1 MKKTI
6 LSSLIFIIL
15 VASLVGTVLAVNL
28 GMIQFVAIDNTDSK
42 TIENLEVSVYQV
54 STQDEQG
61 NFKFAAGFE
70 NCTLNIEDL
79 SERNLQNLKEY
90 AKANANPVS
99 IKTTD
104 SNGKFS
110 LNNLDLG
117 VYLFVQENK
126 ENEITMQTMLI
137 SIPELNKENGLKY
150 NVTVKPKILNKE
162 IVEKNENQK
171 NSTLVQDDKLP
182 YTGVLNWPIPVLVV
196 VGIVIFCIAW
206 LKVYGTS
213 KKKVK

>member
-1 MKKTI
+1 MKKII
-6 LSSLIFIIL
+6 LSSSIFIMLI
-15 VASLVGTVLAVNL
+15 VSLVGTVLAANL
-28 GMIQFVAIDNTDSK
+28 GTIQFIAINNTDSK
-42 TIENLEVSVYQV
+42 AIENLEVSVYQV

-61 NFKFAAGFE
+61 NFKFAVGFE
-70 NCTLNIEDL
+70 NCTLNIDDL
-79 SERNLQNLKEY
+79 SESNLQNLKEY
-90 AKANANPVS
+90 AKTNANPVS

-117 VYLFVQENK
+117 TYLFVQENK

-150 NVTVKPKILNKE
+150 DVTAKPKILNKE
-162 IVEKNENQK
+162 IVDRNEGQK
-171 NSTLVQDDKLP
+171 TRAIVQDDQLP
-182 YTGVLNWPIPVLVV
+182 YTGVLNWPIPVLVIA
-196 VGIVIFCIAW
+196 GIIIFCIAW

>member
-1 MKKTI
+1 MEFE
-6 LSSLIFIIL
+6 SIINNL
-15 VASLVGTVLAVNL
+15 V
-28 GMIQFVAIDNTDSK
+28 
-42 TIENLEVSVYQV
+42 LE
-54 STQDEQG
+54 
-61 NFKFAAGFE
+61 
-70 NCTLNIEDL
+70 
-79 SERNLQNLKEY
+79 KEY

-162 IVEKNENQK
+162 IVDKNENQK

>member
-1 MKKTI
+1 MKKII
-6 LSSLIFIIL
+6 LSSSIFIMLI
-15 VASLVGTVLAVNL
+15 VSLVGTVLAANL
-28 GMIQFVAIDNTDSK
+28 GTIQFVAINNTDSK
-42 TIENLEVSVYQV
+42 AIENLEVSVYQV

-61 NFKFAAGFE
+61 NFKFAVGFE
-70 NCTLNIEDL
+70 NCTLNIDDL
-79 SERNLQNLKEY
+79 SESNLQNLKEY
-90 AKANANPVS
+90 AKTNANPVS

-117 VYLFVQENK
+117 TYLFVQENK

-150 NVTVKPKILNKE
+150 DVTAKPKILNKE
-162 IVEKNENQK
+162 IVDRNEGQK
-171 NSTLVQDDKLP
+171 TRAIVQDDQLP
-182 YTGVLNWPIPVLVV
+182 YTGVLNWPIPVLVIA
-196 VGIVIFCIAW
+196 GIIIFCIAW